1 MTAGRRVRGA
11 SLDGSHVE
19 TVRHGM
25 MSAVPDQPLALR
37 AVRGSL
43 RGLAGLPPRGL
54 RVLAGRQ
61 RVVDGQTVLPE
72 VQIMLRLLDN
82 APGQAIEDLDLEAA
96 REELDAEA
104 WLFAGAV
111 HVAAVRDIQVPGAAG
126 PLDVR
131 VYDPAPGRGKGLLV
145 WFHPGGYCLG
155 SLETSDAVCR
165 HLARYSGQAVASVAY
180 RLAPEA
186 PFPAAVEDAV
196 AATRYLR
203 DHVAEVASPGGRVA
217 VGGESSGAT
226 LAAVVAREVVEDD
239 APELAFQLLVTPL
252 VDLVGR
258 RPSHQVYG
266 DGFGLTT
273 RLVDWYADHYLGY
286 LGADRGAGGG
296 AGADVAADP
305 RLNPLRYT
313 SLRGVAPAHVVV
325 AGLDPLR
332 DEGLELADKLRADG
346 VEVSVDD
353 VSGFI
358 HAAINATGLSRTARG
373 ILQRCADELRDH
385 LAPRL
390 TRS

>member
-1 MTAGRRVRGA
+1 M
-11 SLDGSHVE
+11 
-19 TVRHGM
+19 
-25 MSAVPDQPLALR
+25 
-37 AVRGSL
+37 
-43 RGLAGLPPRGL
+43 
-54 RVLAGRQ
+54 
-61 RVVDGQTVLPE
+61 
-72 VQIMLRLLDN
+72 
-82 APGQAIEDLDLEAA
+82 
-96 REELDAEA
+96 
-104 WLFAGAV
+104 
-111 HVAAVRDIQVPGAAG
+111 
-126 PLDVR
+126 
-131 VYDPAPGRGKGLLV
+131 
-145 WFHPGGYCLG
+145 
-155 SLETSDAVCR
+155 
-165 HLARYSGQAVASVAY
+165 
-180 RLAPEA
+180 
-186 PFPAAVEDAV
+186 
-196 AATRYLR
+196 
-203 DHVAEVASPGGRVA
+203 A